1 MQATVRS
8 YDGGTRSGSVFT
20 DDGTVLSFGAD
31 ALAGSGLRLLRR
43 GQRVRLRC
51 DDAHRIT
58 ALTLATFP
66 LPPEDFPRDHGI
78 GVANTPP
85 IP

>member
-31 ALAGSGLRLLRR
+31 SLAGSGLRWLRP

-51 DDAHRIT
+51 DGDPPRIT

-66 LPPEDFPRDHGI
+66 LPTEGSSP
-78 GVANTPP
+78 
-85 IP
+85 